1 VHFVNRVSVL
11 AKIALPLFALG
22 TLAIGLVLYARTSM
36 NHMAEQSKQVI
47 EILGMRRESY
57 LKIQLNIA
65 EAAVSVRNII
75 QETEEAPMA
84 QYKAEYVSSQS
95 AALEIIDRLIA
106 ATETPERRKI
116 GETLRSLA
124 EAYFAAAA
132 RAMEYGL
139 RNENRIAMQT
149 VQREAQPARSHLNT
163 FMDQRLQRVTE
174 EMNSGKQALDAGIA
188 TAVERLVIATA
199 IGLVLAALL
208 CGAIVVF
215 GITRPLGRLVA
226 ILTRMAQGEID
237 ADIPEARRGDE
248 IGAVGKAV
256 EGIKAMVARKGA
268 EEAEIRRIADQ
279 AAVAAR
285 RATMIELADSFEG
298 AVGGIIGMVSA
309 SSTELQATAGTLT
322 TTASET
328 ASQSIT
334 VAAAAEEASVN
345 VGTVAAAAEELGNS
359 VQEIGRQVSNS
370 SQMAQSAVTEA
381 DTTSV
386 LVQELSGAV
395 SRIGDV
401 VSLISTIAGQTNL
414 LALNATIE
422 AARAGEA
429 GRGFAVVAAEVK
441 ELANQTARATEEIGS
456 QIGHIQ
462 GATGQAVSAIGSI
475 TTRIRD
481 INAVATA
488 IAAAVEQQSA
498 ATQEIVRN
506 VAQASVGTADVTSTI
521 SGVAQAAEET
531 GAAAS
536 QVLGAAGELSRQS
549 EHLSAEVQRFLGTV
563 RAA

>member
-1 VHFVNRVSVL
+1 MRLVNQASVL
-11 AKIALPLFALG
+11 AKIALPLLALG
-22 TLAIGLVLYARTSM
+22 ALTLGLVFYARGSM
-36 NHMAEQSKQVI
+36 NNIAEQSRHVI
-47 EILGMRRESY
+47 EVLNARQEAY
-57 LKIQLNIA
+57 LNAQLRIT
-65 EAAVSVRNII
+65 EAALQSRNMIL
-75 QETEEAPMA
+75 ETGEEQMA
-84 QYKAEYVSSQS
+84 KYKVQYVSATT
-95 AALEIIDRLIA
+95 AALEVTDRLIDLA
-106 ATETPERRKI
+106 DTPERRKI
-116 GETLRSLA
+116 AQDLRGLT
-124 EAYFAAAA
+124 EAYFAVLN
-132 RAMEYGL
+132 RVIQHGL
-139 RNENRIAMQT
+139 RNEAAAAIQVLRDD
-149 VQREAQPARSHLNT
+149 AQPARASLNKLL
-163 FMDQRLQRVTE
+163 DQRAKRVVE
-174 EMNSGKQALDAGIA
+174 EMKAGKDSLDAETSDTIA
-188 TAVERLVIATA
+188 RLITITAV
-199 IGLVLAALL
+199 GLVLAAVL
-208 CGAIVVF
+208 CGSIVVL

-226 ILTRMAQGEID
+226 ILNRMAQGEID

-256 EGIKAMVARKGA
+256 DGIKAMVARKTA
-268 EEAEIRRIADQ
+268 EEAEVRRIADE
-279 AAVAAR
+279 AAIAAR
-285 RATMIELADSFEG
+285 RTAMIELADSFEG

-309 SSTELQATAGTLT
+309 SSTELQTTAQTMTATAS
-322 TTASET
+322 AT
-328 ASQSIT
+328 ASQSTT

-345 VGTVAAAAEELGNS
+345 VSTVAAAAEELGNS
-359 VQEIGRQVSNS
+359 VQEIGRQVANS

-386 LVQELSGAV
+386 LVQELSTAV

-481 INAVATA
+481 INTVATA

-506 VAQASVGTADVTSTI
+506 VAQASVGTTEVTSTI
-521 SGVAQAAEET
+521 TSVAQAADET

-549 EHLSAEVQRFLGTV
+549 EHLNAEVQRFLGTV

>member
-1 VHFVNRVSVL
+1 MRFVNQASVL

-22 TLAIGLVLYARTSM
+22 ALSIGLVLYARASL
-36 NHMAEQSKQVI
+36 NNIADQSRQVI
-47 EILGMRRESY
+47 EVLSARQEAY
-57 LKIQLNIA
+57 LKAQLKIA
-65 EAAVSVRNII
+65 EAALLTRNII
-75 QETEEAPMA
+75 LETEEVPMA
-84 QYKAEYVSSQS
+84 QYKAQYAS
-95 AALEIIDRLIA
+95 ATAGALEVIDTLIA
-106 ATETPERRKI
+106 LAETPERRKI
-116 GETLRSLA
+116 GKDLRSLA
-124 EAYFAAAA
+124 EAYFAVLA
-132 RAMEYGL
+132 RSIEHGL
-139 RNENRIAMQT
+139 RNENAVAAQI
-149 VQREAQPARSHLNT
+149 VQHDAQPARLNLNRLVE
-163 FMDQRLQRVTE
+163 QRAQRVAE
-174 EMNSGKQALDAGIA
+174 EMKAGKQALEADMSIA
-188 TAVERLVIATA
+188 IERLITVTA

-208 CGAIVVF
+208 CGTIVVF
-215 GITRPLGRLVA
+215 GITRPLGRLVV
-226 ILTRMAQGEID
+226 ILNRMAQGEID

-256 EGIKAMVARKGA
+256 DGIKAMVARKSA
-268 EEAEIRRIADQ
+268 EEAQIRRIADE

-322 TTASET
+322 TTARET

-334 VAAAAEEASVN
+334 VATAAEEASVN
-345 VGTVAAAAEELGNS
+345 VSTVAAAAEELGNS

-381 DTTSV
+381 DTTSA
-386 LVQELSGAV
+386 LVQELSAAV

-441 ELANQTARATEEIGS
+441 ELANQTARATDEIGS

-462 GATGQAVSAIGSI
+462 GATGHAVTAIGSI

-481 INAVATA
+481 INTVATT

-506 VAQASVGTADVTSTI
+506 VAQASVGTTDVTSTI
-521 SGVAQAAEET
+521 TGVAQAAEET
-531 GAAAS
+531 GAAAA

-549 EHLSAEVQRFLGTV
+549 EHLSAEVQNFLSTV